1 MDPGN
6 GSEFVNTVVRFIS
19 HIVQM
24 DPSIDKKPYGINL
37 SFISHIVQMD
47 PEGDIVVIE
56 PNMALYPTLFRWTV
70 YRYFLNLVSF

>member
-47 PEGDIVVIE
+47 PIHWDRLTESFFT
-56 PNMALYPTLFRWTV
+56 LYPTLFRWTDD
-70 YRYFLNLVSF
+70 SE